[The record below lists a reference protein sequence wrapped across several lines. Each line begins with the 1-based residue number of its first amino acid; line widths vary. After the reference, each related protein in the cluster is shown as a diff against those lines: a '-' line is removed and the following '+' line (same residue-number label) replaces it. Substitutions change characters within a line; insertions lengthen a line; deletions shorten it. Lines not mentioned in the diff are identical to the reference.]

1 MTNQELRQHVENAL
15 DWEPSINARDIG
27 VSVDEGVVTLRG
39 TVGSYTEKVN
49 AERTTERV
57 YGVKAVA
64 NDLIVRLISGYE
76 RTDTDIA
83 QAAAAAL
90 AWNTVVP
97 EGRVTATVDNG
108 WITLNGTLD
117 YYYQSAAAERA
128 VRDLTGVRGV
138 SNCILL
144 QAPVAPVKA
153 GDVSAQ
159 IEAAFR
165 RSAEIDAR
173 RITVTAADGKVT
185 LTGRVRSR
193 AEREEAR
200 RAAWAAPGVSQLED
214 QLSVVP

>member
-27 VSVDEGVVTLRG
+27 ISVDEGVITLRG

-64 NDLIVRLISGYE
+64 NDLNVRLISGYE
-76 RTDTDIA
+76 RTDTEIA

-90 AWNTVVP
+90 AWNAVVP

-159 IEAAFR
+159 IETAFR

-185 LTGRVRSR
+185 LTGRVRSW

-214 QLSVVP
+214 HLSVVP